1 MDYAFT
7 ITNIA
12 DYSAGLAVFMDIDN
26 MLLSDESPDIDEGR
40 LYSVTTRIDVERS
53 SAVFT
58 ELIIIMIYIASEK
71 NMLTVFQ
78 SAFVLSGRNQIY

>member
-1 MDYAFT
+1 
-7 ITNIA
+7 
-12 DYSAGLAVFMDIDN
+12 
-26 MLLSDESPDIDEGR
+26 MLLSDESPR
-40 LYSVTTRIDVERS
+40 LSSVTTRIDVERS

-58 ELIIIMIYIASEK
+58 ELIMIYIASEK